1 MTLKLK
7 ALLEGYAWERRA
19 DGSLP
24 TLRDA
29 IAVHAANLGENV
41 LEDTIAKAE
50 KELKQVKDKWYN
62 LNDVS
67 NPSATQQA
75 QKDRLKK
82 QMGDLVTQLK
92 RDKRELNTGSAGYK
106 SNSNAKPDFLDLD
119 GDGNETE
126 SMKSAAASGDSSKYG
141 NFINKARA
149 KSHLTKKDG
158 TVYGHDAS
166 GNATKLNSYGDANNT
181 KYTKFTIKSDSVNEY
196 GEPDFDRSSQM
207 YGGGKSS
214 RESEGDMY
222 EIVEKLEDVLDRCMQ
237 DLSTNSNVPTS
248 EKSLILRQLV
258 KMSDLI
264 NKLQDNI

>member
-41 LEDTIAKAE
+41 LEDKIAKAE

-67 NPSATQQA
+67 NPSSSQQA
-75 QKDRLKK
+75 EKDRLRK

-106 SNSNAKPDFLDLD
+106 SSSNAKPDFLDLD
-119 GDGNETE
+119 GDGNEAE
-126 SMKSAAASGDSSKYG
+126 SMKSAAASAADYG
-141 NFINKARA
+141 NYINKARA

-166 GNATKLNSYGDANNT
+166 GNKTKLNSPSDADNA
-181 KYTKFTIKSDSVNEY
+181 KYKKFTIKSESVNEY
-196 GEPDFDRSSQM
+196 GENDFDRSSQM
-207 YGGGKSS
+207 YGGGNSS
-214 RESEGDMY
+214 NGDVS
-222 EIVEKLEDVLDRCMQ
+222 EIVEKLEDHVDRLMQ

-248 EKSLILRQLV
+248 EKSVILKQLV
-258 KMSDLI
+258 KIADLI
-264 NKLQDNI
+264 DELQDNI

>member
-41 LEDTIAKAE
+41 LEDKIAKAE

-67 NPSATQQA
+67 NPSSSQQA
-75 QKDRLKK
+75 EKDKLKK

-92 RDKRELNTGSAGYK
+92 RDKRELKTGSAGYGSPSK
-106 SNSNAKPDFLDLD
+106 EPRWQDND
-119 GDGNETE
+119 GDGKWYEPE
-126 SMKSAAASGDSSKYG
+126 D
-141 NFINKARA
+141 
-149 KSHLTKKDG
+149 L
-158 TVYGHDAS
+158 
-166 GNATKLNSYGDANNT
+166 
-181 KYTKFTIKSDSVNEY
+181 NEY